1 MPNTAPIAPSTT
13 RTGVNVH
20 LFGAAAPVVSPEWN
34 TGGWIV
40 SFVRLDPQQRFA
52 LDHARGDVF
61 IKVVTGRLENIDRS
75 AYAAAKVV
83 RSTRVS
89 EPEVVAGPDGAIFT
103 VFIRTAAVAGAV
115 TDMNQLTYT
124 GPHADLLGWQ
134 TFESRYSAAT
144 PFFNG
149 LDAYLSPGF
158 HLLDGAGDEISY
170 VFVWTAG
177 KGVDLSTHN
186 HGRPP
191 SPTAPAFAEV
201 HWVMHNGTGSGG
213 MYETPEPGADR
224 RDRTPMQ
231 QGDEH
236 GPFFVFDERSGRPV
250 LRENGAVEYPWHG
263 WEAGADDGAPGQRY
277 DVVAAFEIT
286 APYADVFA

>member
-1 MPNTAPIAPSTT
+1 MANLAPIEPSTT
-13 RTGVNVH
+13 RTGINIH
-20 LFGAAAPVVSPEWN
+20 LYSAAAPVVSPEWS
-34 TGGWIV
+34 TGGWII
-40 SFVRLDPQQRFA
+40 SFVRLDAGQRHA
-52 LDHARGDVF
+52 LDHSRGDVF
-61 IKVVTGRLENIDRS
+61 VKVVTGRLVNIERS
-75 AYAAAKVV
+75 AYAEAKVV
-83 RSTRVS
+83 RSTQVRDA
-89 EPEVVAGPDGAIFT
+89 EVMAGPTGAVFT
-103 VFIRTAAVAGAV
+103 VFTRTPAVNAHVA
-115 TDMNQLTYT
+115 DMAQLSYA
-124 GPHADLLGWQ
+124 GPHADLLEWQ

-158 HLLDGAGDEISY
+158 HLLDAAGEEITY
-170 VFVWTAG
+170 LFVWTAG

-201 HWVMHNGTGSGG
+201 HWVMHNGTGRGG
-213 MYETPEPGADR
+213 MYETAEPGASH

-236 GPFFVFDERSGRPV
+236 GPFFVFDPATGRPA

-263 WEAGADDGAPGQRY
+263 WEAGPDDGSAGQRY

-286 APYADVFA
+286 APYADVLA